1 MTQPSW
7 FRLSAIPSLSPRPS
21 HRSLAAMGKFIKAG
35 RVVVLLTG
43 RYAGKKAIVC
53 KVFDDGS
60 KSRPFGHALVAGVAR
75 TPLKVTKKM
84 SKRKITKR
92 LKIKPFVK
100 YVNYNHMMPTR
111 YTVPTEVQPATL
123 VTDQQMD
130 SADGRTEARKFIK
143 SLLEEKF
150 THPPAD
156 KSGRPSKD
164 VLYPRKKLR
173 F

>member
-1 MTQPSW
+1 
-7 FRLSAIPSLSPRPS
+7 
-21 HRSLAAMGKFIKAG
+21 MGFIKAG
-35 RVVVLLTG
+35 RAVVLLTG

-60 KSRPFGHALVAGVAR
+60 KPRPFGHALVAGVAK
-75 TPLKVTKKM
+75 TPLKVTRKM

-100 YVNYNHMMPTR
+100 YANYNHIMPTR
-111 YTVPTEVQPATL
+111 YQVPAEVQPATL

-130 SADGRTEARKFIK
+130 SPDGRVEAKK
-143 SLLEEKF
+143 YVKKLLQEKF
-150 THPPAD
+150 LQPPAD

-164 VLYPRKKLR
+164 VIYLRKKLR